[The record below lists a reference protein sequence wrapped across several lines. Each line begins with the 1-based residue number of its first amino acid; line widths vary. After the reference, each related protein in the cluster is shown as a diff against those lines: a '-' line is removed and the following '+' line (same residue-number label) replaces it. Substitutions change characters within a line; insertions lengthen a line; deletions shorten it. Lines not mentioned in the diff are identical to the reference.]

1 MVQQERTMQERT
13 MQEMEVPGHG
23 RWLVQ
28 SVFSPECALPS
39 DDDFEGRFLVTEDGT
54 AYQVAMDAE
63 RLDP

>member
-1 MVQQERTMQERT
+1 

-28 SVFSPECALPS
+28 SVFAPECALPS